1 MINGTHCLIMTNGT
15 HATHPYSN
23 NGNQY
28 CLRRI
33 YGPNGNI
40 QSAGPNGNIDKVGPG
55 GGQHRGAF
63 NGNSGNTGSSN
74 PGNPG
79 AAGGAAGPN
88 YSGNNVTVNN
98 NR

>member
-1 MINGTHCLIMTNGT
+1 MSTYAVQGV
-15 HATHPYSN
+15 P
-23 NGNQY
+23 Q
-28 CLRRI
+28 
-33 YGPNGNI
+33 GNI
-40 QSAGPNGNIDKVGPG
+40 SSSGPNGNIDKVGPG

-79 AAGGAAGPN
+79 ANGGAAGPN